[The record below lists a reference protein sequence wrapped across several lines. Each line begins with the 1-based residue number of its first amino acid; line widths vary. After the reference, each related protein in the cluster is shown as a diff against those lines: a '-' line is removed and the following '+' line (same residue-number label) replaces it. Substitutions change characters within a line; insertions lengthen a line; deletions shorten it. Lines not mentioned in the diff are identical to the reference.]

1 MLGFRGKVLVSL
13 IQVTPT
19 CAPNADASVGVG
31 GPRCQRPG
39 HPPCKLSLESLG
51 LWESG
56 RAEMH
61 SLWSRL
67 VRQSGAGKNL
77 P

>member
-13 IQVTPT
+13 IQVKPT

-51 LWESG
+51 LW
-56 RAEMH
+56 
-61 SLWSRL
+61 SLGELRCSPC
-67 VRQSGAGKNL
+67 G
-77 P
+77 PD